1 MQHDGV
7 CNVSD
12 IIVVI
17 GKRKSQFI
25 EALKSNIFDVGT
37 SEAREIKKPC
47 PPLKLPFLLSDSVAN
62 TEKLPLSVEGSPLSV
77 EESTFDSNVSFLF
90 CKLVFSLIFGRFAS
104 LFCKKS
110 SSTES
115 TVIHMTAVDWGGEPK
130 ARIAVYPYETVR
142 VGMEQIN
149 DQIGVAP
156 RLQRLVLGER
166 QLAEHDLWSEHH
178 VHQEAQLQLTVI
190 SEVSS
195 DQCTFQSTLC
205 HS

>member
-7 CNVSD
+7 CNVSSCGMQSCD

-17 GKRKSQFI
+17 GKRKSQVI

-77 EESTFDSNVSFLF
+77 E
-90 CKLVFSLIFGRFAS
+90 
-104 LFCKKS
+104 

-115 TVIHMTAVDWGGEPK
+115 TVIHMTAVNWGGRTKGSHRGLP
-130 ARIAVYPYETVR
+130 
-142 VGMEQIN
+142 
-149 DQIGVAP
+149 
-156 RLQRLVLGER
+156 L
-166 QLAEHDLWSEHH
+166 
-178 VHQEAQLQLTVI
+178 
-190 SEVSS
+190 
-195 DQCTFQSTLC
+195 
-205 HS
+205 